1 MIIYG
6 DNLMKTKAL
15 MLLMTCVL
23 LLSACGRVNMN
34 NSKTPETVPDTVAY
48 YEGHNLV
55 LADEYK
61 NEKEYS
67 HATIRP
73 WLYDDDYIVVALF
86 ADKISSDSNALPEQ
100 YINLYDYD
108 GNLINQKDLY
118 SLEDIKAVTELC
130 IGKAKDGMNI
140 LIADQ
145 KSNNLTLYKVDYAS
159 MSWQKQF
166 NLPLKELNAGFVP
179 HDLFEVNDG
188 YIVTYNFLDGSNYRS
203 KIAKLDLTGKVIWDI
218 KAGTKNY
225 LNRAE
230 LWNDSLLYAD
240 ETCDF
245 YKVDLK
251 TGKEQQ
257 IQKNDALKTFINNV
271 FILPDGKITDAF
283 GQEIRQY
290 NLNDHTET
298 VLADLN
304 FTDCNMSIISQGL
317 VHIDDKRIV
326 TRDFYSYGNEAEGR
340 CKLTILEKA
349 DKNPHS
355 GKKILEIAP
364 VWGID
369 ETIGETQQVF
379 NKNNKNYYAYISTRY
394 DSTYFSLPEYQQQG
408 ETLADTVN
416 LITDQLAVD
425 IRNGNGPDIIIGL
438 GDSTQLDSQDFLVN
452 LYPYI
457 DGKNGINK
465 ADYFENAFE
474 AFAANGK
481 LYQIP
486 LSINVRG
493 IVTDRSNVADGKKG
507 FTFDEFNDFVKEVC
521 NGIDPL
527 SIGNDRQNY
536 FYYLFC
542 SMKEQFI
549 NNGKMNVDNESFR
562 SLIEY
567 SKNNI
572 SEERY
577 PKGTEPN
584 GARWIVLTDIYC
596 DLVERPYLNSSSD
609 IYGAPSTDGRGPMLE
624 CFNTVAIT
632 TCSSDLNVSWEFVKT
647 SIGYDV
653 QKSYIDNN
661 PINRAAF
668 IEYANTAL
676 KEAIITLKERQE
688 SRVLDESD
696 IERYV
701 HMLEK
706 AECVASF
713 DTQVYTV
720 MIEELQPYYA
730 DKKSID
736 ETIKIISDRCQKVLD
751 ER

>member
-1 MIIYG
+1 
-6 DNLMKTKAL
+6 
-15 MLLMTCVL
+15 MTCVL
-23 LLSACGRVNMN
+23 LLCACGKVKTN
-34 NSKTPETVPDTVAY
+34 NSKTPDIVPESASY

-73 WLYDDDYIVVALF
+73 WLYDDNYIVVAIF
-86 ADKISSDSNALPEQ
+86 ADKLSSDSNTLPEQ

-108 GNLINQKDLY
+108 GNLINQTDLY
-118 SLEDIKAVTELC
+118 SLEDIKTVTELC
-130 IGKAKDGMNI
+130 IGKAKDGMNVI
-140 LIADQ
+140 IADQ
-145 KSNNLTLYKVDYAS
+145 KSNCLILYNVGYES
-159 MSWQKQF
+159 MTWQKKF
-166 NLPLKELNAGFVP
+166 ALPLNDFNIGFLP
-179 HDLFEVNDG
+179 KHLFEVDDG
-188 YIVTYNFLDGSNYRS
+188 YVIAYDWLDGSNYRS
-203 KIAKLDLTGKVIWDI
+203 NIAKLDLSGKVIWDT
-218 KAGTKNY
+218 KSSTKNNLY
-225 LNRAE
+225 KADI
-230 LWNDSLLYAD
+230 WNDSLLYSD
-240 ETCDF
+240 DFNQF

-251 TGKEQQ
+251 TGKDQQ
-257 IQKNDALKTFINNV
+257 IQKNDTLKTYTNNV
-271 FILPDGKITDAF
+271 FILPEGRIIDAF

-290 NLNDHTET
+290 NLNDHTEI

-304 FTDCNMSIISQGL
+304 YTDCNMSSICRGL
-317 VHIDDKRIV
+317 VHADDKRIV
-326 TRDFYSYGNEAEGR
+326 TRDFFSYGNEAWGR
-340 CKLTILEKA
+340 CKLTVLEKA
-349 DKNPHS
+349 DRNPHA
-355 GKKILEIAP
+355 GKKVLEIAP
-364 VWGID
+364 VWGIN
-369 ETIGETQQVF
+369 EIIGETQRVF
-379 NKNNKNYYAYISTRY
+379 NINNKDYYAYISTRY
-394 DSTYFSLPEYQQQG
+394 DSTFFSLPEYQQEG
-408 ETLADTVN
+408 ENLADTVN
-416 LITDQLAVD
+416 LITDQLTVD

-493 IVTDRSNVADGKKG
+493 IVTDKSNVADGKKG
-507 FTFDEFNDFVKEVC
+507 FTFDEYNDFVKEVC

-549 NNGKMNVDNESFR
+549 NNGKLNVDNVSFR

>member
-1 MIIYG
+1 
-6 DNLMKTKAL
+6 MKTKVL
-15 MLLMTCVL
+15 IILMTCVL
-23 LLSACGRVNMN
+23 LLCACGKVKTN
-34 NSKTPETVPDTVAY
+34 NSKTPDIVSESASY

-73 WLYDDDYIVVALF
+73 WLYDDNYIVVAIF
-86 ADKISSDSNALPEQ
+86 ADKLSSDSNTLPEQ

-108 GNLINQKDLY
+108 GNLINQTDLY
-118 SLEDIKAVTELC
+118 SLEDIKTVTELC
-130 IGKAKDGMNI
+130 IGKAKDGMNVI
-140 LIADQ
+140 IADQ
-145 KSNNLTLYKVDYAS
+145 KSNCLILYNVGYES
-159 MSWQKQF
+159 MTWQKEF
-166 NLPLKELNAGFVP
+166 ALPLNDFNIGFLP
-179 HDLFEVNDG
+179 KHLFEVDDG
-188 YIVTYNFLDGSNYRS
+188 YVIAYDWLDGSNYRS
-203 KIAKLDLTGKVIWDI
+203 NIAKIDLSGKVIWDT
-218 KAGTKNY
+218 KSSTKNNLY
-225 LNRAE
+225 KADI
-230 LWNDSLLYAD
+230 WNDSLLYSD
-240 ETCDF
+240 DFNQF

-251 TGKEQQ
+251 TGKDQQ
-257 IQKNDALKTFINNV
+257 IQKNDTLKTYTNNV
-271 FILPDGKITDAF
+271 FILPEGRIIDAF

-290 NLNDHTET
+290 NLNDHTEI

-304 FTDCNMSIISQGL
+304 YTDCNMSSICRGL
-317 VHIDDKRIV
+317 VHADDKRIV
-326 TRDFYSYGNEAEGR
+326 TRDFFSYGNEAWGR
-340 CKLTILEKA
+340 CKLTVLEKA
-349 DKNPHS
+349 DRNPHA
-355 GKKILEIAP
+355 GKKVLEIAP
-364 VWGID
+364 VWGIN
-369 ETIGETQQVF
+369 EIIGETQQVF

-474 AFAANGK
+474 AFAANGE

-507 FTFDEFNDFVKEVC
+507 FTFDEYNDFVKEVC

-624 CFNTVAIT
+624 CFNTVAIS

-647 SIGYDV
+647 SISYDV
-653 QKSYIDNN
+653 QKSFIEGN

-668 IEYANTAL
+668 NEYAKTAL

>member
-23 LLSACGRVNMN
+23 LLSACGRVKMN
-34 NSKTPETVPDTVAY
+34 NSKTPETVPDTATY

-73 WLYDDDYIVVALF
+73 WLYDDDYIVAAIF

-100 YINLYDYD
+100 YINLYNYNGD
-108 GNLINQKDLY
+108 LINQTDLY
-118 SLEDIKAVTELC
+118 SLEDIKEVTELC
-130 IGKAKDGMNI
+130 VGKAKDGMNI

-145 KSNNLTLYKVDYAS
+145 RSNSLTLYKVDYVS
-159 MSWQKQF
+159 MRWKRQF
-166 NLPLKELNAGFVP
+166 DLPLKELNIGFIP
-179 HDLFEVNDG
+179 HDLFEVDDG
-188 YIVTYNFLDGSNYRS
+188 YIVTYSSLDGSNYGS

-225 LNRAE
+225 LNKAE

-257 IQKNDALKTFINNV
+257 IQKNDALKSFINNV
-271 FILPDGKITDAF
+271 FVLPDGIITDAF

-304 FTDCNMSIISQGL
+304 YTDCNMSIISQGL

-349 DKNPHS
+349 DQNPHS

-369 ETIGETQQVF
+369 DAIGETQQVF

-438 GDSTQLDSQDFLVN
+438 GDSAQLDSSEFLVN

-457 DGKNGINK
+457 SGKNGINK

-474 AFAANGK
+474 AFKSDGR

-486 LSINVRG
+486 LGVHVYG
-493 IVTDRSNVADGKKG
+493 IMTDKANVADGKNG
-507 FTFDEFNDFVKEVC
+507 FTFDEYNRFVKEVC
-521 NGIDPL
+521 NGIDPI

-536 FYYLFC
+536 FNYLFC
-542 SMKEQFI
+542 SMKDQFI
-549 NNGKMNVDNESFR
+549 SNGKMNVDNESFR

-567 SKNNI
+567 SKNSI
-572 SEERY
+572 TETPYSE
-577 PKGTEPN
+577 GTEPD
-584 GARWIVLTDIYC
+584 GARWVVLSDAYY
-596 DLVERPYLNSSSD
+596 DMAERPYFNPSSD
-609 IYGAPSTDGRGPMLE
+609 LYGAPSSDGRGPMMT
-624 CFNTVAIT
+624 CFNTVAVT
-632 TCSSDLNVSWEFVKT
+632 TCSSDLNVSWEFAKT
-647 SIGYDV
+647 AIGYEV
-653 QKSYIDNN
+653 QKTISGEN

-668 IEYANTAL
+668 NEYAKAAL
-676 KEAIITLKERQE
+676 KEANITLKERHE
-688 SRVLDESD
+688 GRVLDESY

-706 AECVASF
+706 AECVASN
-713 DTQVYTV
+713 DTQVYKV

-736 ETIKIISDRCQKVLD
+736 ETIRIIADRCQKVLN